1 MDLSLVFPH
10 QLFEHHPA
18 LRVGRTVALIEDPL
32 LFGTDPRWPIQVHR
46 QRLLL
51 HRASMNAYAEML
63 QAKGFTVL
71 RVLQGQ
77 AASTAEILG
86 DLLDQG
92 YRAFHLADPVDDVL
106 SQRISAF
113 ASRHGCGLEIVA
125 TPMLL
130 TPDAVIEDHF
140 ASGKKPLMGRF
151 YEMQRK
157 RLDLLI
163 DPDGGPVGGRW
174 SFDADNR
181 KKLPKGILVP
191 ELPAE
196 RSSAAN
202 AIVESARKQLI
213 EEGVV
218 GIGSW
223 DGFHYPVTHGD
234 AARWLDQ
241 FLEQR
246 LRQFGA
252 YEDAISTQH
261 QVMWHSV
268 LTPMLNIG
276 LLTPQ
281 QVLDRTL
288 ERAEAGD
295 IPLNSLEGFLRQI
308 VGWREFMAAM
318 YRRHGVEMRNG
329 NFWGFDDRPI
339 PSAFYTASTGLPPI
353 DDAIRHALETGYCH
367 HIERLMLLGNV
378 MLLCGF
384 HPTRI
389 YTWFMELFVDAYD
402 WVMVPNVY
410 GMSQFADGGIFTT
423 KPYLSGSNYVRKM
436 SDYRTGEWCDTWDGL
451 FWTFIHRH
459 QDFFRRQYRLAMMAR
474 NLDRMAP
481 EVLLAH
487 QRRAGDFLD
496 ALT

>member
-18 LRVGRTVALIEDPL
+18 LQPGRAVALIEDPL

-71 RVLQGQ
+71 RVLQGH

-86 DLLDQG
+86 DLPEQG

-106 SQRISAF
+106 TRRISAF

-130 TPDAVIEDHF
+130 TPEAVIGDHF

-163 DPDGGPVGGRW
+163 DPDGGPIGGRW

-181 KKLPKGILVP
+181 KKLPKGIVVP
-191 ELPAE
+191 DPPVKPSTPA
-196 RSSAAN
+196 
-202 AIVESARKQLI
+202 VDQARQQLI
-213 EEGVV
+213 GEGVA

-223 DGFHYPVTHGD
+223 DSFHYPVTHAD
-234 AARWLDQ
+234 AARWLDA
-241 FLEQR
+241 FLDQR
-246 LRQFGA
+246 LREFGA

-261 QVMWHSV
+261 RVMWHSV

-276 LLTPQ
+276 LPTPQ
-281 QVLDRTL
+281 QVLNRTL

-436 SDYRTGEWCDTWDGL
+436 SDYRKGEWCDTWDGL

-481 EVLLAH
+481 DVLLAH
-487 QRRAGDFLD
+487 QRRASDFLD

>member
-18 LRVGRTVALIEDPL
+18 IRQGRSVALIEDPL
-32 LFGTDPRWPIQVHR
+32 FFGSDSTWPMQVHR

-51 HRASMNAYAEML
+51 HRASMTAYAEML
-63 QAKGFTVL
+63 QAKGLTVL

-77 AASTAEILG
+77 APDTLEILA
-86 DLLDQG
+86 DFVAQG
-92 YRAFHLADPVDDVL
+92 YRSFHLADPVDDIL
-106 SQRISAF
+106 SKRISAF
-113 ASRHGCGLEIVA
+113 ASRHQCGLEIVP

-130 TPDAVIEDHF
+130 TPAAVIDDHF
-140 ASGKKPLMGRF
+140 AAGKKPLMGRF

-181 KKLPKGILVP
+181 KKLPKGIVVP
-191 ELPAE
+191 DPPVELSTPA
-196 RSSAAN
+196 
-202 AIVESARKQLI
+202 VDQARQQLI
-213 EEGVV
+213 DEGVA

-223 DGFHYPVTHGD
+223 DSFHYPVTHAD
-234 AARWLDQ
+234 AARWLDA
-241 FLEQR
+241 FLDQR
-246 LRQFGA
+246 LREFGA

-261 QVMWHSV
+261 RVMWHSV

-281 QVLDRTL
+281 QVLDCTL
-288 ERAEAGD
+288 ERAASGD
-295 IPLNSLEGFLRQI
+295 VPLNSLEGFLRQI

-410 GMSQFADGGIFTT
+410 GMSQFADGGLFTT

-436 SDYRTGEWCDTWDGL
+436 SDYRKGEWCDTWDGL

-474 NLDRMAP
+474 NLDRMGAD
-481 EVLLAH
+481 VLAAH
-487 QRRAGDFLD
+487 QRRANDFLD
-496 ALT
+496 GLT